1 MCIEMVSY
9 SAGHC
14 PAHSISVIYKIMAT
28 MASATSSCYGFT
40 EYAGEVVSVEVEG
53 WGDLVG
59 GVWGGLAESYSITV
73 FRSSTGQST
82 QSPPERANVGES
94 CRTIKLMI

>member
-53 WGDLVG
+53 KG
-59 GVWGGLAESYSITV
+59 GFGWRRLGGTSRELQHYS
-73 FRSSTGQST
+73 F
-82 QSPPERANVGES
+82 
-94 CRTIKLMI
+94 

>member
-40 EYAGEVVSVEVEG
+40 EYAGEVVSVEVEV
-53 WGDLVG
+53 WGDVGG
-59 GVWGGLAESYSITV
+59 GVWGDWPRVTALQFLGPVQASRPNRHLKEPMLV
-73 FRSSTGQST
+73 
-82 QSPPERANVGES
+82 RAVGH
-94 CRTIKLMI
+94 